1 MVNIRNRSLS
11 SPVLS
16 LKVYSLSVRGGKKLR
31 TYKQDTRYSCKLVK
45 DQASILLGSTSRSH
59 GEGAGSTSDLLRSTG
74 DPLIVQGLKTSGRS
88 FEASAAVG

>member
-1 MVNIRNRSLS
+1 MD
-11 SPVLS
+11 LS
-16 LKVYSLSVRGGKKLR
+16 LKVGGLSVRAGKKLR
-31 TYKQDTRYSCKLVK
+31 TYKTRPRYSCKLVK
-45 DQASILLGSTSRSH
+45 DQPSILLGSTSRSH